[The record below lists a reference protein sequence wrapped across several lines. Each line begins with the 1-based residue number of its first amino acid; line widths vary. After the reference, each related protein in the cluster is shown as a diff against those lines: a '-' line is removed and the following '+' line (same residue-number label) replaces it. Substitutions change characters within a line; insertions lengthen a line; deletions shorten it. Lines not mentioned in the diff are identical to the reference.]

1 MMTLAGKISAFS
13 SRSPERAKDVAAGS
27 SLPGHVGHGL
37 VGFQLCGLSVVCGLC
52 RASIVA
58 GLLRAGCKVR

>member
-1 MMTLAGKISAFS
+1 MPWQKSGNDDAGGEK
-13 SRSPERAKDVAAGS
+13 SPPFPVGPRKEQKDVAAGS
-27 SLPGHVGHGL
+27 SLPGHV
-37 VGFQLCGLSVVCGLC
+37 GLC